1 MAAEEHPAALGARC
15 AAYTA
20 EQAAQWQAE
29 LDAREDK
36 CAHCGSAKITRAV
49 RGRPMGA
56 YVGWAADK
64 AEELGYAPISF
75 SGCTADGDAECA
87 NCHKNPLK

>member
-1 MAAEEHPAALGARC
+1 
-15 AAYTA
+15 
-20 EQAAQWQAE
+20 
-29 LDAREDK
+29 
-36 CAHCGSAKITRAV
+36 
-49 RGRPMGA
+49 MGA